1 MRMFVTR
8 TRARVHW
15 AERNLPHMSFCWKLW
30 AAAAVLS
37 APLSGLAATCTTQ
50 AELSTQDRDQLAS
63 TALRLAGAVAQ
74 QDAATLQSMLLP
86 SEASSWPGIHSA
98 ADQAAPLMAGGQIE
112 IRNLYQLDA
121 STQTAP
127 ANTDFFC
134 ADKSGALSLTI
145 SMPSLPPGKYAVALV
160 DAKGGKLAGQL
171 GLILGLDSSGGGSTW
186 KLGGLAAHQGVFDG
200 HDGVWYWTRGRAL
213 AHADPWSAWYS
224 YDAAHYLL
232 IPIDFLTSPNL
243 EKLRQEQSQIEPSPA
258 KAFPLSLA
266 QGDRTWKIDAVIL
279 NPALQVPDLAV
290 VYEST
295 GVTDPAALRTE
306 ATSVLSALLKTQPGL
321 RANFHGLWAI
331 AVNNGQRTP
340 VMELPMAQIP

>member
-1 MRMFVTR
+1 
-8 TRARVHW
+8 
-15 AERNLPHMSFCWKLW
+15 MSFCWKLW
-30 AAAAVLS
+30 AAAAILC

-50 AELSTQDRDQLAS
+50 AELSTQDRDVLAS

-74 QDAATLQSMLLP
+74 QDSATLQSMLLP

-98 ADQAAPLMAGGQIE
+98 ADQAAPLMAGGQMQ
-112 IRNLYQLDA
+112 IRNLYLLDA
-121 STQTAP
+121 STQTEA

-134 ADKSGALSLTI
+134 SDKNGALNVTI

-160 DAKGGKLAGQL
+160 DGNGAKLAGQL
-171 GLILGLDSSGGGSTW
+171 GLILGQDGSSW

-213 AHADPWSAWYS
+213 AHSDPWSAWYS
-224 YDAAHYLL
+224 YEAAHYLL
-232 IPIDFLTSPNL
+232 IPIDFLSSPNL
-243 EKLRQEQSQIEPSPA
+243 DKLRQEQSQISPSPA
-258 KAFPLSLA
+258 KAFPLSLT
-266 QGDRTWKIDAVIL
+266 QGDRVWKVDSIIL
-279 NPALQVPDLAV
+279 DPALHESDLAV
-290 VYEST
+290 VYQST

-306 ATSVLSALLKTQPGL
+306 ATSVLSALLKAQPGL

>member
-1 MRMFVTR
+1 
-8 TRARVHW
+8 
-15 AERNLPHMSFCWKLW
+15 MSSCWKLW
-30 AAAAVLS
+30 VAGAVLS
-37 APLSGLAATCTTQ
+37 APLAGFATTCTTQ
-50 AELSTQDRDQLAS
+50 AQLSTQDRDALAS
-63 TALRLAGAVAQ
+63 TAMRLAGAVAQ
-74 QDAATLQSMLLP
+74 QDAATLQSMVLP

-98 ADQAAPLMAGGQIE
+98 ADQAAPLMAGGQMQ
-112 IRNLYQLDA
+112 IRNLYLLDA
-121 STQTAP
+121 SMLTAP

-134 ADKSGALSLTI
+134 ADKSGGLNVTI
-145 SMPSLPPGKYAVALV
+145 SMPSLPPGKYAVALA
-160 DAKGGKLAGQL
+160 DANGAKLAGQL
-171 GLILGLDSSGGGSTW
+171 GLILGLDGSTW

-213 AHADPWSAWYS
+213 AQADPWSAWYS

-232 IPIDFLTSPNL
+232 IPIDFLSSPNL

-266 QGDRTWKIDAVIL
+266 QGDRTWKIDSIIL
-279 NPALQVPDLAV
+279 NPALQEPDLAV

-306 ATSVLSALLKTQPGL
+306 ATSVLSALLKAQPGM

>member
-1 MRMFVTR
+1 MG
-8 TRARVHW
+8 
-15 AERNLPHMSFCWKLW
+15 FCWKLW
-30 AAAAVLS
+30 VAGAVLS
-37 APLSGLAATCTTQ
+37 VPLSGFATTCTTQ
-50 AELSTQDRDQLAS
+50 AELSTQDRDLLGS
-63 TALRLAGAVAQ
+63 TALRLAGAVAK

-98 ADQAAPLMAGGQIE
+98 ADQAAPLMAGGQMQ
-112 IRNLYQLDA
+112 IRNLYLLDA
-121 STQTAP
+121 SMLTAP

-134 ADKSGALSLTI
+134 ADKTGGLNVTI
-145 SMPSLPPGKYAVALV
+145 SMPSLPPGKYAVALA
-160 DAKGGKLAGQL
+160 DANGAKLAGQL
-171 GLILGLDSSGGGSTW
+171 GLILGLDGAAW
-186 KLGGLAAHQGVFDG
+186 RLGGLAAHQGVFDG

-213 AHADPWSAWYS
+213 AHTDPWSAWYS

-232 IPIDFLTSPNL
+232 IPIDFLSSPNL

-279 NPALQVPDLAV
+279 NPALQEPDLAV

-306 ATSVLSALLKTQPGL
+306 ATSVLSALLKAQPGL